1 MHSMKKK
8 SNISLEPSLIKV
20 PENATFEDLMKMWPK
35 EPVIRQ
41 DPPVGVAKEDWEHIE
56 RKYQQFFGK
65 KNKRK
70 K

>member
-1 MHSMKKK
+1 MKKR
-8 SNISLEPSLIKV
+8 SNISLEPSLIEV
-20 PENATFEDLMKMWPK
+20 PENATFEDLVKMWPK

-41 DPPVGVAKEDWEHIE
+41 DPPVGVAKKDWEHIE
-56 RKYQQFFGK
+56 REYQQFFGK

>member
-1 MHSMKKK
+1 MAK
-8 SNISLEPSLIKV
+8 NISLDQTPIEV
-20 PENATFEDLMKMWPK
+20 PENATFEDLGKMWPK

-56 RKYQQFFGK
+56 REYQHFFGK

-70 K
+70 NQAI